1 MVQGLMIRVGP
12 GLIIFDE
19 FKAVS
24 QMIFSSLVSETNSK
38 NNQFNVIGLGIKIY
52 RQHQTWIE
60 LYIGIIIK

>member
-1 MVQGLMIRVGP
+1 MAQGLMFRVGP

-52 RQHQTWIE
+52 RQHQT
-60 LYIGIIIK
+60 